1 MWYNNGNDNKGS
13 NMSDKKTDNEILNKI
28 SEDLH
33 TIKNITVT
41 YFVIGIIMVLIAI
54 LSAMAS
60 LGIK

>member
-1 MWYNNGNDNKGS
+1 
-13 NMSDKKTDNEILNKI
+13 MSEKKTDNELLSKI